1 MYSFFSFPVPL
12 SNIQV
17 RNLSSTSLLV
27 KWKSEWQDRWPHE
40 LLPFKITY
48 KKIDNETAQIITA
61 NGLHESVEIR
71 GLAMYTQYCIRVQL
85 VTLGGVG
92 RESPCVF
99 AMTDEDG
106 E

>member
-17 RNLSSTSLLV
+17 RNTSSTSLLV
-27 KWKSEWQDRWPHE
+27 KWKFEWPHE
-40 LLPFKITY
+40 LLSFKITY
-48 KKIDNETAQIITA
+48 KKTDNETAQIITA
-61 NGLHESVEIR
+61 NSLHESVEIR

-92 RESPCVF
+92 GESPCVF